1 MGNIITQFFSYHIM
15 SDSNIQLTQTST
27 LDLTAYNTDGLE
39 LFFTS
44 NRKVRASQSAI
55 ARMCKV
61 SEATIRNRCSEPIV
75 KNDPKC
81 DVVYAQ
87 TSSTGGGKQSKLHN
101 SRTIKI
107 LLKEFNP
114 GLWEQFE
121 DFGIDEGLAQM
132 AGVPLTVQ
140 PTPSP
145 FQIPTTLSEALF
157 LAGELAEK
165 VDTLEAKIE
174 ADSEATALGEFLNKG
189 EGLIGMGEM
198 ARILE
203 VGRNRLFIELRELS
217 IIMKGKTTP
226 YQWCHEAG
234 YFKVTETLDNNGDIV
249 MVTLITPKGQKYL
262 AKRHK
267 KFLANEWMV
276 VRVEKEL
283 NLA

>member
-1 MGNIITQFFSYHIM
+1 MFDSHIQ
-15 SDSNIQLTQTST
+15 STQTST
-27 LDLTAYNTDGLE
+27 LDLTPYNVDGLE

-55 ARMCKV
+55 ARMCDV

-114 GLWEQFE
+114 SLWEQME

-132 AGVPLTVQ
+132 AGVPIIT
-140 PTPSP
+140 PTAPP
-145 FQIPTTLSEALF
+145 IPPTRR
-157 LAGELAEK
+157 ELAAMLLDAEIRAEK
-165 VDTLEAKIE
+165 AEKQIE
-174 ADSEATALGEFLNKG
+174 ADSDFTNLGKLIDNTVGCVTVGEFAKV
-189 EGLIGMGEM
+189 I
-198 ARILE
+198 E
-203 VGRNRLFIELRELS
+203 VGRSTYFNELRHCKIL
-217 IIMKGKTTP
+217 MKNSVIP
-226 YQWCHEAG
+226 FQNMMAAG
-234 YFKVTETLDNNGDIV
+234 YFVVTEKIGLNNIAYPT
-249 MVTLITPKGQKYL
+249 TLITAKGQTYL

-267 KFLANEWMV
+267 QYLA
-276 VRVEKEL
+276 KEL
-283 NLA
+283 VTVQMEREVNLV